1 MSRISRG
8 FFVTV
13 WPWAE
18 QCFSI
23 KNLRGHQIH
32 ARWEAEQHVLTGLKC
47 AQNGIAFNLFLTE
60 ELAKKTIVITI
71 LSFKM
76 LSPQQYRRSRINL
89 ILIISNHSPPSTP
102 PPSSSHTTTQPYNF
116 WVLSPSPHVGESFIP
131 GGGLIQNEMRK
142 IKKAQ
147 CLPVN
152 QGLASPKSHTLKSW
166 RECTRLIYAFQ
177 STTEWR
183 APIRNHYL
191 STGVL
196 LLFWQPAIMPRLIQ
210 RPSC

>member
-1 MSRISRG
+1 MELLSISSWWKNSPKRQLSSL
-8 FFVTV
+8 FYLSKC
-13 WPWAE
+13 WALSNIGDPE
-18 QCFSI
+18 LIWFS
-23 KNLRGHQIH
+23 
-32 ARWEAEQHVLTGLKC
+32 
-47 AQNGIAFNLFLTE
+47 
-60 ELAKKTIVITI
+60 
-71 LSFKM
+71 SF
-76 LSPQQYRRSRINL
+76 
-89 ILIISNHSPPSTP
+89 LIIPPNPP

-116 WVLSPSPHVGESFIP
+116 WALSPSPHVGESFIP

-152 QGLASPKSHTLKSW
+152 QGLASAKSRTLKSW
-166 RECTRLIYAFQ
+166 RERARLIYAFQ

-196 LLFWQPAIMPRLIQ
+196 LLFWQPAIIRRLIQ